1 MSLFNALLLLA
12 HLTEKMARLLRLT
25 NTGRRKRGSTKITSG
40 KLMQRIDGCSTKEV

>member
-25 NTGRRKRGSTKITSG
+25 NTGRRKRGSAKITSG